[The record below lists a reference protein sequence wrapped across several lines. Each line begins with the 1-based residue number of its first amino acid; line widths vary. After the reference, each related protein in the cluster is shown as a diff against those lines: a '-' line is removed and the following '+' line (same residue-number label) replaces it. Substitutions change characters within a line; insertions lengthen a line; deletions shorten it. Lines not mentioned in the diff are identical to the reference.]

1 MSDTESVHEQHVP
14 TTDEFKL
21 AVKEWVMINDQL
33 AENRK
38 FVSERN
44 KRKKQLT
51 QYIIL
56 FMKENDKE
64 ICNLGEN
71 GILHMKKQKA
81 QATLS
86 KDHLTKWMT
95 EYFENDE
102 KRAEEL
108 TKFVFDKKK
117 EESTEKEVLKRS
129 NMVI

>member
-1 MSDTESVHEQHVP
+1 MSDTESV
-14 TTDEFKL
+14 TDLPIPKPEEFKL

-33 AENRK
+33 ADMRK
-38 FVSERN
+38 VTAQRN
-44 KRKKQLT
+44 KRKKELT

-56 FMKENDKE
+56 FMKENEKE

-86 KDHLTKWMT
+86 KDHLAKWMA
-95 EYFENDE
+95 EFFNDE
-102 KRAEEL
+102 KKAEEI

-117 EESTEKEVLKRS
+117 EESTEKDVLKRS
-129 NMVI
+129 NVVL